1 MVLFRTRDDY
11 VRGFQAEFN
20 QKGKLAEEVTVYI
33 HHQLHQLDYLV
44 ESITKENFWEVLP
57 QVIGI
62 DAKLMMI
69 SDLMELDNLTMK
81 EIIRI
86 TENEY
91 HYYLKELCGYD
102 LPAKPKHSIVFNI
115 M

>member
-1 MVLFRTRDDY
+1 MILFRTRDDY
-11 VRGFQAEFN
+11 VRGFQAELN
-20 QKGKLAEEVTVYI
+20 QTRKQTEEVTVYI
-33 HHQLHQLDYLV
+33 HHQLRQLDYLV
-44 ESITKENFWEVLP
+44 ESISKENFWEVLP

-69 SDLMELDNLTMK
+69 SDLMELDNLSMK
-81 EIIRI
+81 EVIRI

-91 HYYLKELCGYD
+91 HYYLKELCGYS
-102 LPAKPKHSIVFNI
+102 LTTSTKHSIVFNI